1 VKPFF
6 VYMLRCRNG
15 SYYVGST
22 DDLETRVNQ
31 HQHGTFGGHTA
42 RLRPVTLVWSVA
54 IPTRDQALVLEF
66 QVKRWS
72 RAKKEALIAG
82 DWEALKRAARG
93 RDRARPSTPG
103 SLREPYARGDRG
115 RAGASAGDADG

>member
-6 VYMLRCRNG
+6 VYMLRCRNS
-15 SYYVGST
+15 SYYVGHT

-31 HQHGTFGGHTA
+31 HQRGTFGGHTA
-42 RLRPVTLVWSVA
+42 RLRPVELVWSA
-54 IPTRDQALVLEF
+54 ELATRDEALQAEL

-82 DWEALKRAARG
+82 DWLALKRAARG
-93 RDRARPSTPG
+93 RNRSALDAGRPSTAAADG
-103 SLREPYARGDRG
+103 AAYARGERG
-115 RAGASAGDADG
+115 FHG

>member
-22 DDLETRVNQ
+22 DDLETRVSQ
-31 HQHGTFGGHTA
+31 HQHGTFDGHTA
-42 RLRPVTLVWSVA
+42 RLRPVQHVWSTEA
-54 IPTRDQALVLEF
+54 SSRKEALGLELRI
-66 QVKRWS
+66 KRWS

-93 RDRARPSTPG
+93 KDRPRPSTSAANG
-103 SLREPYARGDRG
+103 AASARGERVG
-115 RAGASAGDADG
+115 TGASGSGHDG